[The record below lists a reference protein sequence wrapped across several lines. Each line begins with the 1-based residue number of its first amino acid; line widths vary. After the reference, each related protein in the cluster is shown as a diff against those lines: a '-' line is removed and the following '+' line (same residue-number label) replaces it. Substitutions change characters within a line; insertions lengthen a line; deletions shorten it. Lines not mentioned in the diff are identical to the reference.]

1 MPLDVSNDKATMLM
15 RRQEAMA
22 ATRGNWESMWEAVS
36 KLVLPRS
43 DDFRQKHSPGTQRNQ
58 QQYDAFPMAALD
70 KFAAAIESATMP
82 RTALWHKLT
91 TGDDDLDDQHDV
103 KLYMDELNQILWDRR
118 YSPKANFS
126 GQAHEVRL
134 SLGAYGTG
142 CQLVMPRKGGGAK
155 YRSIHLSEIYIAENN
170 DGFIDTVHRKF
181 EMTARQAVM
190 EFGKDT
196 PQKILDKYNAN
207 KFDDRFEFLHCV
219 GPREDY
225 DRNRLDGRGMPFV
238 GYYVYEEGKEIVRE
252 EGFNEMPYI
261 VPRYSVSTREVF
273 GRSPAIQLLPDI
285 SMLNEMR
292 RTTIEAA
299 NMAVDP
305 PVLLPDD
312 AISEF
317 DLTPGARNL
326 GAVDEAGRPLAHP
339 WNPNVDV
346 RLGLEMIAD
355 TRSQIDDGFMGVYF
369 RVLLENPQM
378 TATQAM
384 LIAQQQGQMTSPVVG
399 RLQSEWAGPLIRR
412 ESGILFRQGLHPE
425 MPAALQEFIAETG
438 EGLRIEYQSPMTRAA
453 KSEEAVGI
461 LRTFETLA
469 PIAQIDPTVYDQ
481 FDTKEVAKIVAEVNG
496 VPAKALKSDERL
508 AQEAEDKQTRAQMG
522 DVLEAAPIA
531 AQTAKTLA
539 ETQAVSANAPRP
551 VGV

>member
-1 MPLDVSNDKATMLM
+1 MPLDMSNDKATMLM
-15 RRQEAMA
+15 QRQESMA
-22 ATRGNWESMWEAVS
+22 STRGNFESMWEAVA

-70 KFAAAIESATMP
+70 KFAAVIESATMP
-82 RTALWHKLT
+82 RSVMWHKLT
-91 TGDDDLDDQHDV
+91 TGDEDLDKQHDV
-103 KLYMDELNQILWDRR
+103 KLYMDALNELLWKRR
-118 YSPKANFS
+118 YSPRANFS

-142 CQLVMPRKGGGAK
+142 CILIMPRKGGGAK
-155 YRSIHLSEIYIAENN
+155 YRAIHLSEIFIAENN

-181 EMTARQAVM
+181 EMSVRQAVM

-207 KFDDRFEFLHCV
+207 KFDEKFEFLHCV

-225 DRNRLDGRGMPFV
+225 DRNRLDSRGMPFV

-261 VPRYSVSTREVF
+261 VPRYSVSSREVF

-326 GAVDEAGRPLAHP
+326 GAVDENGRPIALP
-339 WNPNVDV
+339 WNPGVDV
-346 RLGLEMIAD
+346 RLGMEMIGD
-355 TRSQIDDGFMGVYF
+355 TRNQIDDGFMGAYF
-369 RVLLENPQM
+369 RALVDNPQM

-384 LIAQQQGQMTSPVVG
+384 LLAQQQGLMTAPTVG
-399 RLQSEWAGPLIRR
+399 RIHSEWGGPQIRR

-425 MPAALQEFIAETG
+425 MPPALQEYMQEQG
-438 EGLRIEYQSPMTRAA
+438 EGLQIEYETPMTRAA

-481 FDTKEVAKIVAEVNG
+481 FDTREVAKIVSDVNG
-496 VPAKALKSDERL
+496 VPARALKSEERL
-508 AQEAEDKQTRAQMG
+508 EQEAEDKQARAQMG

-539 ETQAVSANAPRP
+539 EAQALAANAPRP
-551 VGV
+551 VGG